1 MRCDP
6 FWLFFGRDPLCIG
19 DDASIVP
26 YAKPPAAAPLHA
38 DMIQYI
44 ISDAPVGRN
53 FAKSSKLGRKNR
65 PEPLD
70 GFGIIVL
77 AVWASDC

>member
-6 FWLFFGRDPLCIG
+6 FWLFFGRDPLCI
-19 DDASIVP
+19 VP
-26 YAKPPAAAPLHA
+26 YAKPPPPLHA

-44 ISDAPVGRN
+44 ISDAPVERN
-53 FAKSSKLGRKNR
+53 FAKSSKLGRKNT

-70 GFGIIVL
+70 GFGIIVI
-77 AVWASDC
+77 AVRAADC

>member
-19 DDASIVP
+19 DDACIVP
-26 YAKPPAAAPLHA
+26 LCKAAGRRPPCTP
-38 DMIQYI
+38 ICSSII

-53 FAKSSKLGRKNR
+53 FAKKFKIGAQKQAGT
-65 PEPLD
+65 PLT
-70 GFGIIVL
+70 GLV
-77 AVWASDC
+77 

>member
-26 YAKPPAAAPLHA
+26 YAKPPAAAPPCTP
-38 DMIQYI
+38 I
-44 ISDAPVGRN
+44 
-53 FAKSSKLGRKNR
+53 
-65 PEPLD
+65 
-70 GFGIIVL
+70 
-77 AVWASDC
+77 

>member
-26 YAKPPAAAPLHA
+26 YAKPPAAAPLA
-38 DMIQYI
+38 RRYD
-44 ISDAPVGRN
+44 PVYHLRRAGG
-53 FAKSSKLGRKNR
+53 AKFCKKFKIGAQKQAGT
-65 PEPLD
+65 P
-70 GFGIIVL
+70 
-77 AVWASDC
+77 

>member
-1 MRCDP
+1 MRRDP
-6 FWLFFGRDPLCIG
+6 FWLFFGRDLLCIW
-19 DDASIVP
+19 DDACIVP
-26 YAKPPAAAPLHA
+26 YAKPPAAAHLHT

-77 AVWASDC
+77 AVWAADC